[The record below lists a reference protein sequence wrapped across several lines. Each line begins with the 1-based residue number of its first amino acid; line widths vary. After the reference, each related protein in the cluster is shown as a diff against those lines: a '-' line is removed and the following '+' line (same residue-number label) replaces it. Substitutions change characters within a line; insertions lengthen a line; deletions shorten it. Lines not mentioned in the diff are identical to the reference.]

1 MTLHP
6 ISVRQPSG
14 KKSTERIGWWKQY
27 GNTDDSGCADWG
39 EFQGDPSAERTR
51 HRRTDL
57 VSWGAV
63 HTFAVQRMGRADRSF
78 HGRQSPLSGAQGT
91 AFRRGIS
98 DGAELHS
105 RQLLHARIYHWFHV
119 GHRPE
124 EDWKKW
130 SNRIFLIRFRV
141 DWQRKCKRLHFRIF
155 DICRRVTELHPSLIG
170 CEDSCFCIMQINIK
184 LIHHSFSQRLNI

>member
-1 MTLHP
+1 MILSQKLLYFCWWHKFITEQHYLLLLPNP
-6 ISVRQPSG
+6 IYNIMENRTILYLFCFLILLTSSCSINKTIILETPFVTVVKLIDAEQALDL
-14 KKSTERIGWWKQY
+14 EDAKQY
-27 GNTDDSGCADWG
+27 IDVIQVYTKLGSEN
-39 EFQGDPSAERTR
+39 
-51 HRRTDL
+51 
-57 VSWGAV
+57 
-63 HTFAVQRMGRADRSF
+63 
-78 HGRQSPLSGAQGT
+78 
-91 AFRRGIS
+91 
-98 DGAELHS
+98 
-105 RQLLHARIYHWFHV
+105 
-119 GHRPE
+119 PE